1 MCKSKTSLLI
11 AVTPSVIFRS
21 SQAAKILLE
30 SMAVKPARNLLLTL
44 LIALLNI
51 SGPSLLLK
59 PLK

>member
-1 MCKSKTSLLI
+1 M
-11 AVTPSVIFRS
+11 FRS
-21 SQAAKILLE
+21 SQAAKILPE
-30 SMAVKPARNLLLTL
+30 SMAVNPARNLLLTL